1 MKNDLSGLE
10 EILGYEFNNRKLLET
25 AVTHSSFAHESG
37 LGAAADNE
45 RLEFLGD
52 AVLGMV
58 VSNILYENMGKSP
71 EGDLTRL
78 RAAIVCERSLA
89 KISKD
94 YGLNEYLLLGKGE
107 EQSGGRE
114 RASII
119 ADGVEAIIGASYL
132 DSGFAAATKIVE
144 KLFKDA
150 IADAEAGKFPQDSK
164 TKLQEQLQKNG
175 PIQIEYRLIK
185 EEGPDHAK
193 LFTMAVYANGKEL
206 GTGQGK
212 SKREAQ
218 MAAAEAALRGL

>member
-10 EILGYEFNNRKLLET
+10 NILGYEFHNKKLLET
-25 AVTHSSFAHESG
+25 SVTHSSYAHEAG

-58 VSNILYENMGKSP
+58 ISNILYASMGESP

-94 YGLNEYLLLGKGE
+94 HGLNEYLKLGKGE

-132 DSGFAAATKIVE
+132 DSGFTAATKMVE

-150 IADAEAGKFPQDSK
+150 IADAKAGNFPQDSK
-164 TKLQEQLQKNG
+164 TKLQEMLQKNG
-175 PIQIEYRLIK
+175 PVQIEYRLLK

-206 GTGQGK
+206 GCGRGK

-218 MAAAEAALRGL
+218 MAAAEAALRG